1 MLNTYNQ
8 QGVGGGLYARY
19 GGPVDYETEKSEVIL
34 ASPSDPPVAVGQGEY
49 KRVSNN
55 LYRAKGPSHKHG
67 GIPTRGATKPFVDS
81 TGQFN
86 DSPYVFSD
94 AKEMR
99 FDPSDILSM
108 IS

>member
-1 MLNTYNQ
+1 M
-8 QGVGGGLYARY
+8 

-34 ASPSDPPVAVGQGEY
+34 ASPNDPPVAVGQGKY
-49 KRVSNN
+49 TQVSEN

-67 GIPTRGATKPFVDS
+67 GIPTRGATEPFVDNM
-81 TGQFN
+81 GMYN

-99 FDPSDILSM
+99 FDPSEILSM
-108 IS
+108 IA